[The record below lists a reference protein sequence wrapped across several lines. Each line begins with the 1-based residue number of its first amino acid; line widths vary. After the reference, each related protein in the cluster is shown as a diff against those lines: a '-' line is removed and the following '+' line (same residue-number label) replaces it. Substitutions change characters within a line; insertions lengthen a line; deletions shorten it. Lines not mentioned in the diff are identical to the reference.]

1 VDHAPADTDS
11 RAGDAP
17 STSSRGTAAAAS
29 VRAAAPARTTT
40 PVPRWLLVTALV
52 LTALNLRTA
61 VTSVGPLLDELE
73 RGLGL
78 GSGLAGVLT
87 TLPVLAFA
95 ALGALTPWVA
105 RRLGERRTLAAAMLL
120 MTTGL
125 AVRAL
130 AGSAAL
136 FLLMS
141 VLALV
146 GGAMGNVL
154 LPALVKRHF
163 PDRIGPMTAVYT
175 TALATGTTLAAALT
189 VPISRLGGT
198 PDWRL
203 GLGVWAALAAVAV
216 LPWLALLRGDVRRV
230 PTSDEHGARALVR
243 SPLAWALAVFF
254 GCQSIQAYVAFGWF
268 AQLYRDAGL
277 SAQQAGLL
285 VAFLAALSIPV
296 SMGMPALAAR
306 MDNQRPLIVVLVALY
321 VVSYVG
327 LLTAPRSVPWLWA
340 ALAGLGAA
348 AFPLALTL
356 IGLRT
361 RTPATTAALSAFAQS
376 IGYLIAGTGPL
387 LVGVLRGATGGWGWP
402 FALLF
407 VVLAAMLGSGWVV
420 GRERYV
426 EDDLARR

>member
-1 VDHAPADTDS
+1 VDHASADTGP
-11 RAGDAP
+11 R
-17 STSSRGTAAAAS
+17 TAALTVS
-29 VRAAAPARTTT
+29 TPHGGGARSSERTL
-40 PVPRWLLVTALV
+40 PGPRWLLVLALV

-73 RGLGL
+73 SGLGL
-78 GSGLAGVLT
+78 GSGLAGLLT
-87 TLPVLAFA
+87 TLPVLSFA
-95 ALGALTPWVA
+95 ALGAITPSVA
-105 RRLGERRTLAAAMLL
+105 GRLGERRTLAVGLLL

-125 AVRAL
+125 ALRAV
-130 AGSAAL
+130 AGSPAL

-154 LPALVKRHF
+154 LPSLVKRHF

-189 VPISRLGGT
+189 VPVSRLRGGE
-198 PDWRL
+198 DWRL

-216 LPWLALLRGDVRRV
+216 LPWLAMLRGDVRRS
-230 PTSDEHGARALVR
+230 PASDEHGAAALVR
-243 SPLAWALAVFF
+243 SPVAWALAVFF

-277 SAQQAGLL
+277 SAQRAGLL

-296 SMGMPALAAR
+296 SMAMPAWAAR
-306 MDNQRPLIVVLVALY
+306 MRSQRPLIVLIVVMY

-327 LLTAPRSVPWLWA
+327 LLTAPSSVPWLWA
-340 ALAGLGAA
+340 ALSGLGAA

-361 RTPATTAALSAFAQS
+361 RTPTTTAALSAFAQS
-376 IGYLIAGTGPL
+376 VGYLIAGTGPL

-407 VVLAAMLGSGWVV
+407 CVLAAMLVAGWVV

-426 EDDLARR
+426 EDDLARRRR

>member
-1 VDHAPADTDS
+1 VRH
-11 RAGDAP
+11 
-17 STSSRGTAAAAS
+17 AAAS
-29 VRAAAPARTTT
+29 TGPRATASDTASTATGRVVAGTEPSSGRAE
-40 PVPRWLLVTALV
+40 PGPRWLLLLAIV

-78 GSGLAGVLT
+78 GSGLAGLLT
-87 TLPVLAFA
+87 TLPVLSFA
-95 ALGALTPWVA
+95 ALGALTPSVA
-105 RRLGERRTLAAAMLL
+105 GRLGERRTLAAALVL

-130 AGSAAL
+130 AGSATV

-154 LPALVKRHF
+154 LPSLVKRHF
-163 PDRIGPMTAVYT
+163 PNRIGPMTAVYT
-175 TALATGTTLAAALT
+175 TAIATGTTLAAALT
-189 VPISRLGGT
+189 VPVSRLGGAE
-198 PDWRL
+198 DWRL
-203 GLGVWAALAAVAV
+203 GLGIWAAVAAVAV
-216 LPWLALLRGDVRRV
+216 LPWLALLRGDVRRG
-230 PTSDEHGARALVR
+230 PASDEHGTGALLR
-243 SPLAWALAVFF
+243 SPVAWALAIFF

-277 SAQQAGLL
+277 SAARAGLL
-285 VAFLAALSIPV
+285 VAFLAALSIPT
-296 SMGMPALAAR
+296 SMVMPAWAAR
-306 MDNQRPLIVVLVALY
+306 MRSQRPLIVLLVLVY

-327 LLTAPRSVPWLWA
+327 LLTAPRSAPWLWV

-361 RTPATTAALSAFAQS
+361 RTPATTASLSAFAQS
-376 IGYLIAGTGPL
+376 IGYLFAGAGPL
-387 LVGVLRGATGGWGWP
+387 LVGILHGATGGWGWP

-426 EDDLARR
+426 EDDLARRRG

>member
-1 VDHAPADTDS
+1 VRHASADTGPDAADPAATS
-11 RAGDAP
+11 PSLPGAGP
-17 STSSRGTAAAAS
+17 TSAG
-29 VRAAAPARTTT
+29 AAPG
-40 PVPRWLLVTALV
+40 PRWLLLLALV

-87 TLPVLAFA
+87 TLPVLSFA
-95 ALGALTPWVA
+95 ALGALTPAVA
-105 RRLGERRTLAAAMLL
+105 SRLGERRTLAVALLL

-130 AGSAAL
+130 AASAAV

-154 LPALVKRHF
+154 LPTLVKRHF

-189 VPISRLGGT
+189 VPASRLGGAQ
-198 PDWRL
+198 DWRL

-216 LPWLALLRGDVRRV
+216 VPWLALLRGDVGRG
-230 PTSDEHGARALVR
+230 PASDEHGAAALVR
-243 SPLAWALAVFF
+243 SPVAWALAVFF
-254 GCQSIQAYVAFGWF
+254 GCQSTQAYVAFGWF

-277 SAQQAGLL
+277 SAARAGLL

-296 SMGMPALAAR
+296 SMAMPAWAAR
-306 MDNQRPLIVVLVALY
+306 MGSQRPLIVLLVLLY

-327 LLTAPRSVPWLWA
+327 LLVAPRSAPWLWA
-340 ALAGLGAA
+340 ALSGLGAA

-361 RTPATTAALSAFAQS
+361 RTPATTAALSAFSQS
-376 IGYLIAGTGPL
+376 IGYLIAGAGPL
-387 LVGVLRGATGGWGWP
+387 LVGVLYGATGGWGWP

-407 VVLAAMLGSGWVV
+407 VVLAAMLVSGWVI

-426 EDDLARR
+426 EDDLARARG

>member
-1 VDHAPADTDS
+1 MDHASADTGP
-11 RAGDAP
+11 R
-17 STSSRGTAAAAS
+17 TAALTVSTPQAGGGPS
-29 VRAAAPARTTT
+29 SERALPG
-40 PVPRWLLVTALV
+40 PRWLLVLALV

-73 RGLGL
+73 SGLGL
-78 GSGLAGVLT
+78 GSGLAGLLT
-87 TLPVLAFA
+87 TLPVLSFA
-95 ALGALTPWVA
+95 ALGAVTPSVA
-105 RRLGERRTLAAAMLL
+105 GRLGERRTLAVGLLL

-125 AVRAL
+125 ALRAV
-130 AGSAAL
+130 AGSPAL

-154 LPALVKRHF
+154 LPSLVKRHF

-189 VPISRLGGT
+189 VPVSRLRGGE
-198 PDWRL
+198 DWRL

-216 LPWLALLRGDVRRV
+216 LPWLAMLRGDVRRS
-230 PTSDEHGARALVR
+230 PASDEHGAAALVR
-243 SPLAWALAVFF
+243 SPVAWALAVFF

-277 SAQQAGLL
+277 SAQRAGLL
-285 VAFLAALSIPV
+285 VAILAALSIPV
-296 SMGMPALAAR
+296 SMVMPAWAAR
-306 MDNQRPLIVVLVALY
+306 MRSQRPLIVLIVVMY

-327 LLTAPRSVPWLWA
+327 LLTAPSSVPWLWA
-340 ALAGLGAA
+340 VLSGLGAA

-361 RTPATTAALSAFAQS
+361 RTPTTTAALSAFAQS
-376 IGYLIAGTGPL
+376 VGYLIAGTGPL
-387 LVGVLRGATGGWGWP
+387 LVGLLYGATGGWGWP

-407 VVLAAMLGSGWVV
+407 VVLAAMLVAGWVI

-426 EDDLARR
+426 EDDLARRRR

>member
-1 VDHAPADTDS
+1 MDHASADTGPRTAALTVS
-11 RAGDAP
+11 TPQAGGAP
-17 STSSRGTAAAAS
+17 SSE
-29 VRAAAPARTTT
+29 RTL
-40 PVPRWLLVTALV
+40 PGPRWLLVLALV

-73 RGLGL
+73 SGLGL
-78 GSGLAGVLT
+78 GSGLAGLLT
-87 TLPVLAFA
+87 TLPVLSFA
-95 ALGALTPWVA
+95 ALGAITPSVA
-105 RRLGERRTLAAAMLL
+105 GRLGERRTLAVGLLL

-125 AVRAL
+125 ALRAV
-130 AGSAAL
+130 AGSPAL

-154 LPALVKRHF
+154 LPSLVKRHF

-189 VPISRLGGT
+189 VPVSRLRGGE
-198 PDWRL
+198 DWRL

-216 LPWLALLRGDVRRV
+216 LPWLAMLRGDVRRS
-230 PTSDEHGARALVR
+230 PASDEHGAAALVR
-243 SPLAWALAVFF
+243 SPVAWALAVFF

-277 SAQQAGLL
+277 SAQRAGLL

-296 SMGMPALAAR
+296 SMAMPAWAAR
-306 MDNQRPLIVVLVALY
+306 MRSQRPLIVLIIVMY

-327 LLTAPRSVPWLWA
+327 LLTAPSSVPWLWA

-376 IGYLIAGTGPL
+376 VGYLIAGTGPL